1 MRKQLVDKINQ
12 YLSNLSVM
20 YFKLHNLHWNVVG
33 PQFMEVHKFLEE
45 QYEEYSK
52 KLDAVAESLKQN
64 DEYPLGSINKYL
76 SITTLT
82 ELEDKDYNVIKT
94 IDILLSD
101 TSHLKHLAQEIRYL
115 ALEEDIH
122 LIVNMMEEHLTDYS
136 KTMWFLFSTQK

>member
-33 PQFMEVHKFLEE
+33 PQFKEVHLYLE
-45 QYEEYSK
+45 QLYEEYSTRI
-52 KLDAVAESLKQN
+52 DDIAEVLKQVN
-64 DEYPLGSINKYL
+64 EYPLGSLKEYL
-76 SITTLT
+76 ANTTLT
-82 ELEDKDYNVIKT
+82 ELEDRDYNVMKT

-101 TSHLKHLAQEIRYL
+101 TSHLKHLAQELRYM
-115 ALEEDIH
+115 ALEDDFYP
-122 LIVNMMEEHLTDYS
+122 IVNMLEDHLKDYS